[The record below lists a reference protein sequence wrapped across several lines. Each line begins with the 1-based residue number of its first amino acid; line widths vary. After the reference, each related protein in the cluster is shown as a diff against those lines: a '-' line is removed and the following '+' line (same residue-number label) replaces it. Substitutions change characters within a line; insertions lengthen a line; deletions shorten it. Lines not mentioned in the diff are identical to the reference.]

1 MLLRCHEVNFFFG
14 ICRNKELLR
23 KKLVYRI
30 IAEIESSFL
39 VALKSRKFIFNSF
52 GNWFSYRGRSVKK
65 CVQFIPASVN
75 VDTTKIYPE
84 CRKGFFFSG
93 K

>member
-1 MLLRCHEVNFFFG
+1 MAKLKASGIDYRIILCCYDVMRSIFFFG

-39 VALKSRKFIFNSF
+39 VALKSRKSIFNSF
-52 GNWFSYRGRSVKK
+52 GNWFSYLGRSV
-65 CVQFIPASVN
+65 
-75 VDTTKIYPE
+75 
-84 CRKGFFFSG
+84 
-93 K
+93 